1 MQNGSKRGPSLR
13 RHKRSGN
20 GYAKFNGRQHWFGP
34 FDDPETH
41 PRFAVFKAEWEANG
55 RRVPTDELDETLT
68 VADLIARYLEHAVVY
83 YRRPDGTPTHEIEN
97 IRYTAKPL
105 LELFATTL
113 LSEFRLRS
121 LKVVREQMISSGL
134 SRGTVNHRIWRI
146 LRMFAWGCEEELVA
160 PEVYGALR
168 ALRPL
173 KRGRSRAPETD
184 AVRAVA
190 WDEVEPVLENV
201 AAPVRAMILTQWFTA
216 MRPGEVV
223 GLRPADLDRS
233 GKVWVY
239 TPARHKTEHHGIQR
253 VVAIGPGGQDALRP
267 FLVRVPPPDPEKPL
281 FSPRDAMA
289 DRHAR
294 ARRGRKTPLWP
305 SHRKAQAKKRRTNPK
320 KLPGDAYTVGSYR
333 RAIHLGC
340 EAAGV
345 DLWAPNQLRHA
356 AATRI
361 RRELGLDAAR
371 VVLGHRSAA
380 MTEVYAE
387 LDRQKALEVMELLG

>member
-20 GYAKFNGRQHWFGP
+20 GYAKFNGRQIWFGP
-34 FDDPETH
+34 YDDPETH
-41 PRFAVFKAEWEANG
+41 RRFAVFKAEWEANG
-55 RRVPTDELDETLT
+55 RRIPTDELDETLT
-68 VADLIARYLEHAVVY
+68 VADLVARYLEHAAVY

-105 LELFATTL
+105 LELFATTRV
-113 LSEFRLRS
+113 SEFRLRS
-121 LKVVREQMISSGL
+121 LKVVREHMISSGL
-134 SRGTVNHRIWRI
+134 ARGTVNHRIWRV
-146 LRMFAWGCEEELVA
+146 LRMFSWGTEEELLA

-173 KRGRSRAPETD
+173 KRGRSHAPETEP
-184 AVRAVA
+184 VRAVS
-190 WDEVEPVLENV
+190 WEEVEPVLEHV
-201 AAPVRAMILTQWFTA
+201 AGPVRAMILTQWYTA
-216 MRPGEVV
+216 MRPGEVI
-223 GLRPADLDRS
+223 GLRPADLDCT

-239 TPARHKTEHHGIQR
+239 TPPRHKTEHHGIQR
-253 VVAIGPGGQDALRP
+253 VVAIGPGGQGALRP
-267 FLVRVPPPDPEKPL
+267 YLMRVPPPDPEKPL
-281 FSPRDAMA
+281 FSPKDAMA
-289 DRHAR
+289 ERHAR
-294 ARRGRKTPLWP
+294 AREGRRTPLWP
-305 SHRKAQAKKRRTNPK
+305 SHRRAQAKKRRAKPK
-320 KLPGDAYTVGSYR
+320 RLPGLSYTAESYR
-333 RAIHLGC
+333 RAIHRGC

-345 DLWAPNQLRHA
+345 DTWAPNQLRHA

-387 LDRQKALEVMELLG
+387 LDRKRALEVMAELG